1 MINDF
6 VYDEMIEVEAD
17 GVDFLPIFCR
27 DKFPLPI
34 IKSFTKEEWLKEKGV
49 LKTDRLYW
57 KLDEQGNK
65 VYIKDLI

>member
-6 VYDEMIEVEAD
+6 VYNKMIEVGAD

-27 DKFPLPI
+27 NEVPLPI
-34 IKSFTKEEWLKEKGV
+34 IKSFTKEEWLKEKCI

-65 VYIKDLI
+65 VYL